1 MSPRVLIALGLL
13 LAIGFTPA
21 AGNFSPFLFLDKT
34 LARVQAPV
42 TEQEQGELN
51 FLTCVDQA
59 ASVIPDRVDV
69 VIAGNQDSYL
79 RQRVQ
84 DLIYPRVRLVNEGAD
99 FTVHIGNDPAPEG
112 EKVNEVDCGGV
123 IFTVVKNG

>member
-1 MSPRVLIALGLL
+1 MSSRVLVALGLL
-13 LAIGFTPA
+13 LAIAFTPA
-21 AGNFSPFLFLDKT
+21 AGNFAPFLLLDKT
-34 LARVQAPV
+34 LARLQVSI

-51 FLTCVDQA
+51 FLECVNQA
-59 ASVIPDRVDV
+59 ASVIPNRVDV

-84 DLIYPRVRLVNEGAD
+84 DLIYPRVRLVNEASD
-99 FTVHIGNDPAPEG
+99 FTVHIGNEPAPEG

>member
-1 MSPRVLIALGLL
+1 MSPRVLAALGLL
-13 LAIGFTPA
+13 LVIGLTPA
-21 AGNFSPFLFLDKT
+21 AGNFSPFVFLDKT
-34 LARVQAPV
+34 LSRLQVPV

-51 FLTCVDQA
+51 FLACVDQA

-69 VIAGNQDSYL
+69 VIDGNSDSYL

-84 DLIYPRVRLVNEGAD
+84 DLIYPRVRLVNESAN
-99 FTVHIGNDPAPEG
+99 FTVHIGNEPAPEG

>member
-1 MSPRVLIALGLL
+1 MSSRVLVALGLL
-13 LAIGFTPA
+13 LAIAFTPA
-21 AGNFSPFLFLDKT
+21 AGNFSAFVFLDKT
-34 LARVQAPV
+34 LARLQTPV

-51 FLTCVDQA
+51 FLACVGQA

-84 DLIYPRVRLVNEGAD
+84 DLIYPRVRLVNEDSD
-99 FTVHIGNDPAPEG
+99 FTVHIGNEPAPEG

-123 IFTVVKNG
+123 IFTVVKHG

>member
-1 MSPRVLIALGLL
+1 MSSRVLIALGFL

-21 AGNFSPFLFLDKT
+21 AGSFSPFVFLDKT

-51 FLTCVDQA
+51 FLSCVDQA

-69 VIAGNQDSYL
+69 LIDGNPDSYL

-84 DLIYPRVRLVNEGAD
+84 DLIYPRVRLVNESAD
-99 FTVHIGNDPAPEG
+99 FTVHIGNEPAPEG
-112 EKVNEVDCGGV
+112 AKVNEVDCGGV
-123 IFTVVKNG
+123 IFSVVKNG